1 MYSVNRDLILLFLR
15 EKPGIEG
22 KEGEKIEKKMTMLSP
37 ACVDVVTGWSE
48 KEATW
53 KEWEETW
60 KEWEATWKE
69 WEETWKHGG
78 NTAKGNA

>member
-1 MYSVNRDLILLFLR
+1 MRNLELKGR
-15 EKPGIEG
+15 
-22 KEGEKIEKKMTMLSP
+22 KEGEIEKRMTMLSL

-53 KEWEETW
+53 KEWKETW
-60 KEWEATWKE
+60 EEWEATWKE
-69 WEETWKHGG
+69 WEATWEEWEATWKHGG